1 MGFLDSLGSTGMD
14 PLGASGGNR
23 TAGNSFKKEPN
34 HVLVISAKEAFI
46 SKALQKNLRDAGY
59 EVSYSPA
66 NVESISQYH
75 ESANTYI
82 LYMDEDMRDNMK
94 LLVYLK
100 DVSAENDKIVIL
112 IGTVDE
118 YNLATSVMNKDH
130 LAAWFERPI
139 DMHALLDKVSMLTD
153 KQAMENRKKSIL
165 VVDDD
170 VTYLRMVHSW
180 LKDQYRVS
188 IVNSGMQAITW
199 LARNP
204 VDLVLLDYEM
214 PVTSGPSVLEM
225 LKSEIGTS
233 DIPVMF
239 LTGKSDKASISKVIG
254 LRPERYLLK
263 TISREELLDEINR
276 FFVGRDN
283 LF

>member
-1 MGFLDSLGSTGMD
+1 MDFLESLGSLG
-14 PLGASGGNR
+14 PLGLSGGDDRPPVNKF
-23 TAGNSFKKEPN
+23 TQKTN

-46 SKALQKNLRDAGY
+46 SRALQKNLRDAGY

-66 NVESISQYH
+66 NVESISQFH

-100 DVSAENDKIVIL
+100 DISAENDKIVIL
-112 IGTVDE
+112 IGTDE
-118 YNLATSVMNKDH
+118 EYELATSVLNKDH
-130 LAAWFERPI
+130 LAAWFQRPI
-139 DMHALLDKVSMLTD
+139 DMHALMEKVKILTD
-153 KQAMENRKKSIL
+153 KQAMEMRKKSIL

-180 LKDQYRVS
+180 LKEKYRVS

-225 LKSEIGTS
+225 LKSENGTS
-233 DIPVMF
+233 QIPVMF
-239 LTGKSDKASISKVIG
+239 LTGKSDKASITKVIG
-254 LRPERYLLK
+254 LKPERYLLK
-263 TISREELLDEINR
+263 TISREELLDELQK
-276 FFVGRDN
+276 FFVGREN
-283 LF
+283 LL

>member
-1 MGFLDSLGSTGMD
+1 MGLFDSMGDLEALGLTG
-14 PLGASGGNR
+14 PAR
-23 TAGNSFKKEPN
+23 PAGNKFKEEKN

-46 SKALQKNLRDAGY
+46 AKALQKNLRDAGY
-59 EVSYSPA
+59 EVSYSRA
-66 NVESISQYH
+66 DVESISQYH

-82 LYMDEDMRDNMK
+82 LYMDEDMQDNMK

-112 IGTVDE
+112 IGTEDE
-118 YNLATSVMNKDH
+118 YNLATNVLPKEN
-130 LAAWFERPI
+130 LAAWFVRPI
-139 DMHALLDKVSMLTD
+139 DMHALLDKVKLLTD
-153 KQAMENRKKSIL
+153 RQAMENRKKSVL

-180 LKDQYRVS
+180 LKEKYRVS

-239 LTGKSDKASISKVIG
+239 LTGKSDKASITKVIG
-254 LRPERYLLK
+254 LKPERYLLK
-263 TISREELLDEINR
+263 TISREELLEELER
-276 FFVGRDN
+276 FFISKEN